1 MKKLTLRKDRTPVL
15 NRTSNVNGDTIDF
28 GYQTVQRAEKTKL
41 VGNVFNSVA
50 KSYDLMNDLM
60 SGGIHRLWRMAMIDW
75 MAPQP
80 NHKLIDV
87 AGGTGDI
94 SIRFLR
100 AGGGSAY
107 ITDINHSMI
116 NNGRKRSKIGQLKKR
131 LHWSIANAECMPFS
145 DCSSDFVTIAFG
157 LRNVTDRQAA
167 IDEAYRVLKPGGRF
181 LCLEFSHVQNDL
193 LKSVYDKWSFNVLPL
208 MGKMILNDSFS
219 YRYLAESIRAF
230 PSKEMLADMFSRS
243 GFVQIRIRT
252 LSGGIACIHS
262 GWKLD

>member
-1 MKKLTLRKDRTPVL
+1 
-15 NRTSNVNGDTIDF
+15 
-28 GYQTVQRAEKTKL
+28 
-41 VGNVFNSVA
+41 
-50 KSYDLMNDLM
+50 
-60 SGGIHRLWRMAMIDW
+60 
-75 MAPQP
+75 
-80 NHKLIDV
+80 
-87 AGGTGDI
+87 
-94 SIRFLR
+94 
-100 AGGGSAY
+100 
-107 ITDINHSMI
+107 
-116 NNGRKRSKIGQLKKR
+116 
-131 LHWSIANAECMPFS
+131 MPFS

-193 LKSVYDKWSFNVLPL
+193 LKSVYDKWSFKVLPL